1 MLELDGT
8 DDDSLPMGFAEPP
21 APERISCEPPRL
33 KILIVADDA
42 AVSLLIERCLNHMA
56 RYEPQITTAGTLAA
70 AGFAVA
76 SDDFDVI
83 LLDGDMP
90 GTRGPGT
97 LGMEPLAT
105 FGSPGDRCPALML
118 SRLLSPEAERL
129 ALSLGAAACLAMHDL
144 SPKKLETTIHQA
156 LHAHAEHCTLMAL
169 TANPTGSAKD

>member
-8 DDDSLPMGFAEPP
+8 DDDTVPTGFAEPL

-42 AVSLLIERCLNHMA
+42 ADSLLIERCLNHMA

-70 AGFAVA
+70 AGFAAA

-90 GTRGPGT
+90 GTR
-97 LGMEPLAT
+97 GMEPLAT

-118 SRLLSPEAERL
+118 TRLLSPEAERL